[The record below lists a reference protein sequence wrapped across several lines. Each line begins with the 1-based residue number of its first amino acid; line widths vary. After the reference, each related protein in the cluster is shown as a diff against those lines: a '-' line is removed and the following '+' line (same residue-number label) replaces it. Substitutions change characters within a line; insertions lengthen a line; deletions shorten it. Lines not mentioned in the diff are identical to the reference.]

1 MTRGK
6 IRKKVGLVKS
16 NSMDK
21 TVVVEIANTVKHS
34 QYTKP
39 IKRNSKF
46 KAHDKDNSCQIGDKV
61 EIVESKPISKTKRW
75 RVSKI
80 IEHSG
85 MVNIDIEDEIIVSS
99 DDGDS
104 K

>member
-6 IRKKVGLVKS
+6 IRKKVGIVKS

-39 IKRNSKF
+39 IKKNSKF
-46 KAHDKDNSCQIGDKV
+46 KAHDKANVCQIGDKV

-85 MVNIDIEDEIIVSS
+85 TIDIDIEDEIIVSS
-99 DDGDS
+99 DGDG

>member
-1 MTRGK
+1 LTRGK
-6 IRKKVGLVKS
+6 IRKKVGMVKS

-46 KAHDKDNSCQIGDKV
+46 KAHDKNNSCQIGDKV

-85 MVNIDIEDEIIVSS
+85 MFNIDIEDEDIVSS
-99 DDGDS
+99 DGDS

>member
-1 MTRGK
+1 MARGK
-6 IRKKVGLVKS
+6 IRKKVGVVKS

-46 KAHDKDNSCQIGDKV
+46 KAHDTDNSCQIGDKV
-61 EIVESKPISKTKRW
+61 EIVETKPISKTKRW

-85 MVNIDIEDEIIVSS
+85 IVDIDIEDENIEGT
-99 DDGDS
+99 DGDS

>member
-1 MTRGK
+1 MDRGK
-6 IRKKVGLVKS
+6 IRKKVGVVKS

-21 TVVVEIANTVKHS
+21 TVVVEIVNTVKHS

-61 EIVESKPISKTKRW
+61 EIVETKPISRTKRW
-75 RVSKI
+75 RISRI

-85 MVNIDIEDEIIVSS
+85 MVDLDIEDENIVTT
-99 DDGDS
+99 DGDS

>member
-6 IRKKVGLVKS
+6 IRKKVGIVKS

-21 TVVVEIANTVKHS
+21 TVVVEIASTVKHS

-39 IKRNSKF
+39 IKRNTKF
-46 KAHDKDNSCQIGDKV
+46 KAHDKNNDCQIGDRV
-61 EIVESKPISKTKRW
+61 EIVESRPISKTKRW

-85 MVNIDIEDEIIVSS
+85 IVKIDIADENIVNT
-99 DDGDS
+99 DGDS
-104 K
+104 L

>member
-6 IRKKVGLVKS
+6 IRKKVGIVKS

-21 TVVVEIANTVKHS
+21 TVVVEIASIVKHS

-39 IKRNSKF
+39 IKRNTKF
-46 KAHDKDNSCQIGDKV
+46 KAHDKNNDCQIGDKV
-61 EIVESKPISKTKRW
+61 EIVESRPISKTKRW

-85 MVNIDIEDEIIVSS
+85 MVNIDIADENIASS
-99 DDGDS
+99 DGDS
-104 K
+104 I

>member
-1 MTRGK
+1 LTRGK
-6 IRKKVGLVKS
+6 IRKKVGMVKS

-46 KAHDKDNSCQIGDKV
+46 KAHDKNNSCQIGDKV

-85 MVNIDIEDEIIVSS
+85 MVNIDIEDEDIVSS
-99 DDGDS
+99 DGDS